1 MKINDVILRAA
12 AKIVVFIILTFAIYL
27 FFSGHDGPGGGF
39 VGGLM
44 LGSALVLLLLAF
56 DIETITKGLP
66 IDLKIVA
73 AVGALIVVGTGA
85 AALLFDEPFLNM
97 GSFKLHLPLFNQV
110 KFSTMTLFEAGVALA
125 VVGVVV
131 TIITSISKDV

>member
-12 AKIVVFIILTFAIYL
+12 AKIVVFIILTFAVYL

-56 DIETITKGLP
+56 DIETITRGLP

-85 AALLFDEPFLNM
+85 AALIFDKPFLNM
-97 GSFKLHLPLFNQV
+97 SSFKLHLPIFNQV
-110 KFSTMTLFEAGVALA
+110 KISTMTLFEAGVALA
-125 VVGVVV
+125 VFGVVV

>member
-85 AALLFDEPFLNM
+85 ASLFFDKPFLNM
-97 GSFKLHLPLFNQV
+97 SSFKLHLPLFSQV